1 MKHKYSSIMASS
13 LTKVVSVA
21 AIATMTVNIII
32 PDHKQSETENR
43 PLQTF
48 PSWNTEHVLSGQ
60 YTKDLRPQVHTSGLF
75 YFFCCSSYS
84 FLYSKAAS
92 LNENVRSL

>member
-48 PSWNTEHVLSGQ
+48 PSWNTEHVLS
-60 YTKDLRPQVHTSGLF
+60 
-75 YFFCCSSYS
+75 
-84 FLYSKAAS
+84 
-92 LNENVRSL
+92 

>member
-13 LTKVVSVA
+13 LAKVVSVA

-48 PSWNTEHVLSGQ
+48 PLIGIQNTYYQDNTQKTLNNMVL
-60 YTKDLRPQVHTSGLF
+60 
-75 YFFCCSSYS
+75 
-84 FLYSKAAS
+84 
-92 LNENVRSL
+92 

>member
-13 LTKVVSVA
+13 LAKVVSVA

-43 PLQTF
+43 PYKPFHHGIQ
-48 PSWNTEHVLSGQ
+48 NTYYPDNTQ
-60 YTKDLRPQVHTSGLF
+60 KT
-75 YFFCCSSYS
+75 
-84 FLYSKAAS
+84 
-92 LNENVRSL
+92 

>member
-13 LTKVVSVA
+13 LAKVVSVA

-32 PDHKQSETENR
+32 PDHKLSETENR

-48 PSWNTEHVLSGQ
+48 PSGPLFSSIMEYRTRIIRTIHKRLKYMVL
-60 YTKDLRPQVHTSGLF
+60 
-75 YFFCCSSYS
+75 
-84 FLYSKAAS
+84 
-92 LNENVRSL
+92 

>member
-21 AIATMTVNIII
+21 AIATMALNIII

-43 PLQTF
+43 PPTNLSIMEYRTRIIR
-48 PSWNTEHVLSGQ
+48 TIHKRLKYMVL
-60 YTKDLRPQVHTSGLF
+60 
-75 YFFCCSSYS
+75 
-84 FLYSKAAS
+84 
-92 LNENVRSL
+92 

>member
-21 AIATMTVNIII
+21 AIATMALNIII

-48 PSWNTEHVLSGQ
+48 PSWNTEHVLSGR
-60 YTKDLRPQVHTSGLF
+60 YTKDLNTWFSIN
-75 YFFCCSSYS
+75 SYVEIKT
-84 FLYSKAAS
+84 YT
-92 LNENVRSL
+92 LNT